1 MIDMVKCEVCYRPY
15 NTTID
20 PAFTAI
26 KSNLL
31 QFPVATEL
39 FSAPN
44 KMIVAP
50 RASVFASGKEGEAGH
65 PRMVDGA

>member
-1 MIDMVKCEVCYRPY
+1 MIEFRDEFLSEEDLEPLR
-15 NTTID
+15 
-20 PAFTAI
+20 
-26 KSNLL
+26 
-31 QFPVATEL
+31 
-39 FSAPN
+39 